1 VRKNQKDKIDQI
13 DQPDQIDQK
22 DHHMRPLE
30 GIKILDL
37 TRLLP
42 GPYGTML
49 LADLGAEVIKVEE
62 PEQGDYARWNP
73 PHINGVGSRHLLL
86 NRNKKSVTLNLK
98 APEGRSIL
106 MKMVEKGAD
115 VLIEQFRPGVM
126 DRLRLGFKELEKI
139 NPRLIYCSLTG
150 YGQDGPYRDLAG
162 HDLNY
167 IGIGGILGITGQKG
181 SSPVIPG
188 IQIADL
194 IGGGLYAVL
203 GILTALVAR
212 QKTGRGQFVDIS
224 MLDGVVSL
232 IPDSAALFFA
242 EGISPRAGERRLTG
256 GLPQYQVYRTQDDQ
270 YLAVGALEEKF
281 WANLCRLIGKP
292 EWAEKIPGEKE
303 PRTEKIKEEMAR
315 IFLTKTRK
323 EWLDLL
329 MSEDACVTAVQ
340 SLEEVFA
347 DPQVRHRKMLVETVH
362 PRAGR
367 VRQIG
372 VPIKFSETPGEIRTP
387 APEIGEHTEEIL
399 KGLGYTGEGIERL
412 RKEGVIR

>member
-1 VRKNQKDKIDQI
+1 
-13 DQPDQIDQK
+13 
-22 DHHMRPLE
+22 MRPLE

-49 LADLGAEVIKVEE
+49 LGDLGAEVIKIEE

-86 NRNKKSVTLNLK
+86 NRNKKSIALNLK
-98 APEGRSIL
+98 MAEGKAIL
-106 MKMVEKGAD
+106 SKMVENGTD

-126 DRLRLGFKELEKI
+126 DRLGLGYKELQKV

-150 YGQDGPYRDLAG
+150 FGQDGPYKNVAG
-162 HDLNY
+162 HDINY
-167 IGIGGILGITGQKG
+167 IGIGGILGTTGLKG
-181 SSPVIPG
+181 GPLTIPG

-194 IGGGLYAVL
+194 VAGGIYAVI

-212 QKTGRGQFVDIS
+212 QKTGRGQFIDIS

-232 IPDSAALFFA
+232 IPDQAALFFA
-242 EGISPRAGERRLTG
+242 EGISPGPGERRLTG
-256 GLPQYQVYRTQDDQ
+256 GLPQYNVYRTKDGK

-281 WANLCRLIGKP
+281 WANLCQGIDKP
-292 EWAEKIPGEKE
+292 EWAEKIPREKDGRGEE
-303 PRTEKIKEEMAR
+303 IKEEMAKV
-315 IFLTKTRK
+315 FLTKTQK
-323 EWLDLL
+323 EWVDLL
-329 MSEDACVTAVQ
+329 MEKDTCVTAVK
-340 SLEEVFA
+340 SLEEVFV
-347 DPQVRHRKMLVETVH
+347 DPQVLHRKMHVEIVH
-362 PRAGR
+362 PQAGR

-372 VPIKFSETPGEIRTP
+372 VPIKFSETPGEVRTP
-387 APEIGEHTEEIL
+387 APEFGEHTEEIL
-399 KGLGYTGEGIERL
+399 KGLGYTEEGIRRL

>member
-1 VRKNQKDKIDQI
+1 
-13 DQPDQIDQK
+13 
-22 DHHMRPLE
+22 MRPLE

-49 LADLGAEVIKVEE
+49 LGDLGAEVIKIEE

-86 NRNKKSVTLNLK
+86 NRDKKSITLNLK
-98 APEGRSIL
+98 APKGRSIFL
-106 MKMVEKGAD
+106 KMVEKGAD

-126 DRLRLGFKELEKI
+126 DRLGLGYKELEKV

-150 YGQDGPYRDLAG
+150 FGQDGPYKDIAG
-162 HDLNY
+162 HDINY
-167 IGIGGILGITGQKG
+167 IGIGGILGTTGVKG
-181 SSPVIPG
+181 GSPAIPG

-194 IGGGLYAVL
+194 VAGGIYAVI
-203 GILTALVAR
+203 GILTALIAR
-212 QKTGRGQFVDIS
+212 QKTGRGQFIDIS

-232 IPDSAALFFA
+232 IPDQAALFFA
-242 EGISPRAGERRLTG
+242 EGISPGAGERRLTG
-256 GLPQYQVYRTQDDQ
+256 GLPQYNVYRTQDGK

-292 EWAEKIPGEKE
+292 EWAEKIPKEKE
-303 PRTEKIKEEMAR
+303 PRCEEIKAEMAR
-315 IFLTKTRK
+315 IFLTKNQK
-323 EWLDLL
+323 EWVDLL
-329 MSEDACVTAVQ
+329 MPNDTCVTALK

-347 DPQVRHRKMLVETVH
+347 DPQVLHRKMLVETIH

-399 KGLGYTGEGIERL
+399 KEMGYTEEEIQRL
-412 RKEGVIR
+412 RKGGVIR